1 MIMETH
7 GNSWVALG
15 KFKRESRLDIFFL
28 PEFSSMFNMWMKRAT
43 QPSDISRVFENTK
56 GDVWNAVYKP
66 CNPTESGWV
75 SKHAQNFLK
84 SLLKYG
90 PGVSWVL

>member
-1 MIMETH
+1 
-7 GNSWVALG
+7 
-15 KFKRESRLDIFFL
+15 
-28 PEFSSMFNMWMKRAT
+28 MFNMRIKRDAAPLT
-43 QPSDISRVFENTK
+43 FHKYARIPRETCGMRFINL
-56 GDVWNAVYKP
+56 
-66 CNPTESGWV
+66 CNPIESGGV